1 MVNSMTGYGND
12 TFQLNGTVITTEVK
26 SVNSR
31 YLDIIPKIPRSL
43 QEIEFDLKKLIQTHF
58 NRGRIEL
65 YISITG
71 ESLKTKHIHT
81 DWELLDQ
88 FLEQLHK
95 IKEKYQLNEQ
105 LSLADI
111 ASQEELFVIQEEDRT
126 DKSFHTLLFE
136 SVKRA
141 CEHVQHS
148 RKQEGENLLLD
159 IVSRIEYITDCLNYI
174 DQNSEEVQ
182 QQYKKRIEERI
193 IKHID
198 HELDMDRHYLIQEV
212 ALLAEKGDI
221 QEEITRL
228 HSHLKHFNKVIS
240 HKGEIGRKLD
250 FIIQEMHRETNT
262 IGSKSIN
269 AEISEH
275 IVIMKSELEKIKE
288 QLQNIE

>member
-12 TFQLNGTVITTEVK
+12 TFRLNGTVITTEIK

-43 QEIEFDLKKLIQTHF
+43 QEIEFDLKKLIQTYF

-71 ESLKTKHIHT
+71 ESLKNKHIII

-88 FLEQLHK
+88 YMEQLQK
-95 IKEKYQLNEQ
+95 INEKYQINESVS
-105 LSLADI
+105 LSDI
-111 ASQEELFVIQEEDRT
+111 TAQEELFVIQEEDRP
-126 DKSFHTLLFE
+126 DESFHQLLFE

-141 CEHVQHS
+141 CDHVKNS
-148 RKQEGENLLLD
+148 RKQEGEYLLED
-159 IVSRIEYITDCLNYI
+159 IVSRINRISSCLDYI
-174 DQNSEEVQ
+174 DHHSDEVQ

-198 HELDMDRHYLIQEV
+198 HELDIDRHYLIQEV

-228 HSHLKHFNKVIS
+228 RSHLKHFNKVIS
-240 HKGEIGRKLD
+240 IDGEIGRKLD

-269 AEISEH
+269 AAISEQ